1 MNIRKLEAIVA
12 LNKLSK
18 DRYRKLQ
25 NQNFKIKTSTLDNI
39 KISSILIMFFNGVYL
54 IIYYI

>member
-25 NQNFKIKTSTLDNI
+25 NQNFKIKTSKSKLQNQNFKI
-39 KISSILIMFFNGVYL
+39 KTSKSKLQH
-54 IIYYI
+54 